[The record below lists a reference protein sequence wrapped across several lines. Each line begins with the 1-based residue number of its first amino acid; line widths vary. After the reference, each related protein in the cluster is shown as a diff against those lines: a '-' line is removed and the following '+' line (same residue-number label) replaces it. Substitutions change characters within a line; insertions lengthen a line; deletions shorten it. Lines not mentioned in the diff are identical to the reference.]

1 MTFHTSL
8 DRDFLSRVISISYC
22 SKRQILAQHY
32 CMVAAVKG
40 SRLQLNNK
48 IKATANYDEIR
59 SEDKDE
65 TKSMSLSE

>member
-22 SKRQILAQHY
+22 SKRQILAQH